1 MLKFCLTYMFSRERH
16 LEGIQTIKLQYKN
29 DQERRSFG
37 HKLTNHTSRCWNYNT
52 TLPLTPTI
60 RTHSFDI
67 YNLSAEIN
75 TETKTQLRNANILER
90 KGFRLQRTE
99 FYCHK
104 WLKAQR
110 LNSVENKPGSFIH
123 ERYQTLEF
131 HLMPQR
137 TKNMYS
143 EGLLHLSTGIL
154 EKTKDKPEILQ
165 LKAGKASNLD
175 FFFS

>member
-90 KGFRLQRTE
+90 KGFRL
-99 FYCHK
+99 
-104 WLKAQR
+104 
-110 LNSVENKPGSFIH
+110 
-123 ERYQTLEF
+123 
-131 HLMPQR
+131 
-137 TKNMYS
+137 
-143 EGLLHLSTGIL
+143 
-154 EKTKDKPEILQ
+154 
-165 LKAGKASNLD
+165 
-175 FFFS
+175 

>member
-1 MLKFCLTYMFSRERH
+1 M
-16 LEGIQTIKLQYKN
+16 
-29 DQERRSFG
+29 
-37 HKLTNHTSRCWNYNT
+37 
-52 TLPLTPTI
+52 I

-75 TETKTQLRNANILER
+75 TETKTPLRNANILER

-110 LNSVENKPGSFIH
+110 LNSVENKPGSFTH
-123 ERYQTLEF
+123 ERYQTLKF

-154 EKTKDKPEILQ
+154 EKTKEQPRNPTIKGREGIKPGLFYLE
-165 LKAGKASNLD
+165 NLD
-175 FFFS
+175 ISCWISLRWKNIFTLWLFKST